1 MRYTMTLT
9 HRHGYPWLTSIYPD
23 VYKNGQHKKN
33 WFQYL
38 TAYFDFFVQSDATE
52 LEVCMSGF
60 PLYKKHLI
68 AMCVSRGITLIM
80 LYPTKNGKKVH
91 KEQVT
96 PDRKRKEW
104 FESIPHWLKSEPMRL
119 LLYSKLFS
127 ASIMRTI
134 EV

>member
-1 MRYTMTLT
+1 MKYTMTLT

-23 VYKNGQHKKN
+23 VYNGGQHKKN

-38 TAYFDFFVQSDATE
+38 TAYFEFYVRSDTTE

-68 AMCVSRGITLIM
+68 AMCVRRGITLVM
-80 LYPTKNGKKVH
+80 LYPRRDKGVY
-91 KEQVT
+91 KERIT
-96 PDRKRKEW
+96 PDRKKKSW
-104 FESIPHWLKSEPMRL
+104 FEKTFPHWLKSEPMRF
-119 LLYSKLFS
+119 LLYFS
-127 ASIMRTI
+127 APIMRTI